1 MEGAVMRRALIVAL
15 GIVGAASL
23 FVMSAQGFPP
33 EGPGAQ
39 PQSAE
44 LLPDLDQETP
54 GQLTIESV
62 GGAGKPSYV
71 LGFRSAVR
79 NVGRGP
85 LILDG
90 ARADTS
96 TPFMT
101 VNQVVELADG
111 SQELIP
117 EVGRMMYV
125 VSPDHQHWHYLQFD
139 RYELQSYELRRA
151 RNAETLVADQKTGF
165 CLGDRYP
172 VTTRPV
178 PNAVPE
184 KVYRSNCGLRETGL
198 LHLREGISVGWGD
211 DYKAFLEGQDLPLDG
226 LAAGHYVLV
235 HRVNGNHHLRELSYA
250 NNAASVLF
258 NLRWRNGVPSMQVL
272 RLCPDTAR
280 CDRSLR
286 RR

>member
-33 EGPGAQ
+33 EGPGTQ
-39 PQSAE
+39 PQAAE

-54 GQLTIESV
+54 AQLTLESV

-96 TPFMT
+96 TPFMA

-111 SQELIP
+111 TEELVP

-151 RNAETLVADQKTGF
+151 RDAKTLVADQKTGF

-178 PNAVPE
+178 PDAVPQ

-198 LHLREGISVGWGD
+198 LRLREGISVGWGD
-211 DYKAFLEGQDLPLDG
+211 DYKAFLEGQDLPIDG
-226 LAAGHYVLV
+226 LAAGRYVLV
-235 HRVNGNHHLRELSYA
+235 HRVNGNHRLRELSYA

-258 NLRWRNGVPSMQVL
+258 NLRWNNGVPSIRVL
-272 RLCPDTAR
+272 RDCPDTAR
-280 CDRSLR
+280 CDRSTR